1 MRYSYFIETKHRE
14 RNEMTN
20 YEVIDTGN
28 KSLLGSRRFKCT
40 VRGFTAYGF
49 DENDAVLEWKEAK
62 YIGELDE
69 E

>member
-1 MRYSYFIETKHRE
+1 M
-14 RNEMTN
+14 NN

-28 KSLLGSRRFKCT
+28 KSLLGSRRFKCAGQ
-40 VRGFTAYGF
+40 GFTGYGF
-49 DENDAVLEWKEAK
+49 DEKDAVLEWKEAK

>member
-1 MRYSYFIETKHRE
+1 
-14 RNEMTN
+14 MTN

-40 VRGFTAYGF
+40 GRGFTAYGF